1 MSNKDITFLG
11 TSAQQPTRDRNHGAI
26 LVRWNEEGL
35 LFDPGEGTQR
45 QFIFANIAPPTVN
58 RIFVSHF
65 HGDHCLGLGSM
76 LMRLNLDKVK
86 HPIHCYYP
94 AAFKKNF
101 DALRYGCVYHEII
114 KVVEHPVKKDGIVE
128 KGVIEKDK
136 DHKNKD
142 EEKGKNSFTIKA
154 AFLQHGIA
162 NIGWRIE
169 EPDKIKFKKELL
181 KKYKIEGP
189 LVKKLEKDGEI
200 KVDGKVIKLEEVS
213 FVKKGQVLAV
223 ILDSKRCDAML
234 ELAKDADVVI
244 SEATF
249 LEDKAELAE
258 KYLHMTAKGAA
269 EVAKEAGAKLLILT
283 HFSARYRDAKVFAE
297 EAATVFPNT
306 IAAEDFKRV
315 EFPS

>member
-11 TSAQQPTRDRNHGAI
+11 TSAQQPTRDRNHCAI

-45 QFIFANIAPPTVN
+45 QFIFANISPPTVT
-58 RIFVSHF
+58 RMFISHF

-114 KVVEHPVKKDGIVE
+114 KVVEHPVKKDGVVE
-128 KGVIEKDK
+128 DGRPEKENDK
-136 DHKNKD
+136 S
-142 EEKGKNSFTIKA
+142 SFTIKA

-169 EPDKIKFKKELL
+169 EPDRIKFKKELL

-189 LVKKLEKDGEI
+189 LVKQLEKEKQI
-200 KVDGKVIKLEEVS
+200 KIDGKVVKLEEVS

-244 SEATF
+244 SESTF
-249 LEDKAELAE
+249 LEEKAELAE

-315 EFPS
+315 NFPV